1 MLDISQTLDRD
12 ADYSTEDG
20 AHRLA
25 ASIRKYWRNRGLFP
39 RVWVSKM
46 LTTQSATAQP
56 TVRFIVRSHMV
67 GGQPV

>member
-12 ADYSTEDG
+12 GDYSTEEG

-25 ASIRKYWRNRGLFP
+25 AAIRKYWRNRGLFP
-39 RVWVSKM
+39 RVWVMKV
-46 LTTQSATAQP
+46 LTHQCPPDTQRHVFQ
-56 TVRFIVRSHMV
+56 VRSHMV